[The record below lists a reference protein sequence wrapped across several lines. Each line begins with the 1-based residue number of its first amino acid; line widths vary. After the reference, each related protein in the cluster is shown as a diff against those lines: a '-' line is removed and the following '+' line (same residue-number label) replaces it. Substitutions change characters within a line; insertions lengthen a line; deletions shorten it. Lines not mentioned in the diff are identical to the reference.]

1 MHETRCMHAHHT
13 IRNSVMIIQG
23 LIRARHGVEELK
35 VYDEHLKNIV
45 VALDYCDCGSSQ
57 EDYREKDKG
66 DS

>member
-1 MHETRCMHAHHT
+1 
-13 IRNSVMIIQG
+13 MIIQG